1 MYISFVPCYQESLCV
16 RSVTKEEKL
25 AAMERVLDRLPYSG
39 ATSRATSSVCGL
51 SYVGGA
57 TPSLSTPQCSV
68 ASTLSSTPPSAGC
81 REAAPSPPVSERPGG
96 GEARVGFREYTR
108 PVGTG
113 GGGDARSIASRS
125 AASIG
130 QSPATVGYTVDSRT
144 ADIRSRAVADRSR
157 IPGDDAR
164 TPVTVTIRTPSTRG
178 VEPRTPAGVSGTRAV
193 TASRSAG
200 SVTRSILKSVA
211 KWSPPA
217 SQPAGR
223 QPASR
228 QSASQAAGRTA
239 SLYFE
244 SGSSAVRPA
253 ASVADVRSSAARSDA
268 AAATPRAKPSTA
280 FRYTSLTAGRSK
292 SMSQLYDEVERSG
305 GAAAAGGAAPQG
317 RAGKR
322 ATRVHCS
329 SPALP
334 HCTTLSVPRATTATA
349 AHRRDPRTTFQPVK
363 EATATAANGSLD
375 RIFAQ
380 ASDDVLKPV
389 PTLAKSPVVT
399 TSGEHPSVKLYSM
412 QNIWLNVRAIRRI
425 TQYSG
430 GDYIVLKLSESEWS
444 ILGIFCSNHLLWC
457 CCSLDYAC
465 CVVLFVMR
473 ANCC

>member
-1 MYISFVPCYQESLCV
+1 MYISFVQCYQESLCV

-68 ASTLSSTPPSAGC
+68 VSTLSSTPPSAGC

-217 SQPAGR
+217 SQPTSR
-223 QPASR
+223 QP
-228 QSASQAAGRTA
+228 ASQAAGRTA

-253 ASVADVRSSAARSDA
+253 ASVADVRSSAARSD

-305 GAAAAGGAAPQG
+305 GAAAAGSAAPQG

-334 HCTTLSVPRATTATA
+334 HCTTLSVPRATATA

-363 EATATAANGSLD
+363 EATATAAANGSLD

-399 TSGEHPSVKLYSM
+399 TSGEHPSVKLFSM
-412 QNIWLNVRAIRRI
+412 QNI
-425 TQYSG
+425 
-430 GDYIVLKLSESEWS
+430 
-444 ILGIFCSNHLLWC
+444 
-457 CCSLDYAC
+457 
-465 CVVLFVMR
+465 
-473 ANCC
+473 